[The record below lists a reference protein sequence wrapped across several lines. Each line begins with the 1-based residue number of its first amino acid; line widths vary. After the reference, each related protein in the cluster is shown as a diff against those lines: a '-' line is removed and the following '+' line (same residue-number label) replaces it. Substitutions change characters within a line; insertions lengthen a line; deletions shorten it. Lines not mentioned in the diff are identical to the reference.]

1 LPSINGKPRPVGKR
15 APQRVG
21 AYKNP
26 GAVCATYDPR
36 APRAA
41 QRLIRWIADSAPD
54 LTVEHV
60 GSTAVPHC
68 DGKGTLDLLVMYAP
82 GGLERAKAVLAGL
95 GFQKQTGRDPFP
107 EDRPMRVGL
116 LAFEGG
122 RFPIHAHVIACDS
135 DEASELIRFRD
146 RLRSDPALRAAYV
159 ARKREIIHEGV
170 ADSLEYSIIKG
181 TFVRELLDSDKPGG

>member
-1 LPSINGKPRPVGKR
+1 MGKS
-15 APQRVG
+15 APQLIG

-26 GAVCATYDPR
+26 GAVCAAYDPR

-41 QRLIRWIADSAPD
+41 RRLIQLITESEPGLAI
-54 LTVEHV
+54 EHV
-60 GSTAVPHC
+60 GSTAVPQC

-181 TFVRELLDSDKPGG
+181 AFVRNVLDSTNPGG